1 MLRRDLLRAAATFP
15 LLRGIVGLGIAPT
28 AIGAKTL
35 TPGRSRA
42 RPGETTWPSA
52 DSWAKLKDGVGGN
65 LIEVR
70 SLFASCETEPKGAA
84 CLDALKNIKNPY
96 WVADQPA
103 GTQISGWLDAW
114 TPAPSAYAIRARN
127 AADVAAGVTYAR
139 ENNLRLVVKGGAHSY
154 LGTSNAPDS
163 LLIWTRAMNKV
174 TLHDAFVG
182 KGCEGRIAPVPAV
195 SAEAGT
201 VWMDLYNAVTTNG
214 GRFVQGGGCTTVGV
228 AGLVQGGG
236 FGSYSKGFGTA
247 AAGLLEAELV
257 TADGQVRFVNA
268 CSNPDLFW
276 ALKGGGGGTFGV
288 VTRLTLRTH
297 ELPRF
302 FGSAGG
308 KIKAQSDTAFLDL
321 IAQFIGF
328 YHDKLF
334 NPHWGEKVHFGPD
347 NTLEISMASQ
357 GLDAAQVS
365 DTWQTFFSWV
375 KEQPKDFAVVSP
387 FYSGARDSRDFW
399 DVTAHSWFA
408 RDMREGAPKHHAW
421 NKGDQG
427 ECGAFLHGYDSLWL
441 PASLLQADRRRQ
453 LAEALFAASRYKL
466 VRLHV
471 GKGLAGASPEA
482 LVASRDTSTNPAVLN
497 AFTLA
502 IIADGD
508 ETPAY
513 QGFARP
519 AMDLVAARKDAHEID
534 LAAAELRKIAPNSGS
549 YVLES
554 NYFNPSWQKEY
565 WGENYSRLRAIKT
578 KYDPNGLFF
587 VRHGVGSEDWSTD
600 GFTQLRD

>member
-1 MLRRDLLRAAATFP
+1 M
-15 LLRGIVGLGIAPT
+15 
-28 AIGAKTL
+28 
-35 TPGRSRA
+35 
-42 RPGETTWPSA
+42 E
-52 DSWAKLKDGVGGN
+52 GN

-70 SLFASCETEPKGAA
+70 TLFASCETEPTGAA
-84 CLDALKNIKNPY
+84 CLNAVKNVKNPY
-96 WVADQPA
+96 WLADQPA

-114 TPAPSAYAIRARN
+114 TPAPSAYAIKARN
-127 AADVAAGVTYAR
+127 AADVAAGVTFAR

-163 LLIWTRAMNKV
+163 LLIWTRTMNKV

-182 KGCEGRIAPVPAV
+182 KGCEGRVAPVPAV
-195 SAEAGT
+195 SAEAGA
-201 VWMDLYNAVTTNG
+201 VWMDLYNAVTTEG
-214 GRFVQGGGCTTVGV
+214 GRYVQGGGCTTVGV

-247 AAGLLEAELV
+247 AAGLLEAEII
-257 TADGQVRFVNA
+257 TADGQVRIANA

-308 KIKAQSDTAFLDL
+308 KIKAQSDAAFLQL
-321 IAQFIGF
+321 IAHFIGF
-328 YHDKLF
+328 YHEKLF

-357 GLDAAQVS
+357 GLDAEQVG
-365 DTWQTFFSWV
+365 DTWQSFFAWV
-375 KEQPKDFAVVSP
+375 KENSKEFTVVSP
-387 FYSGARDSRDFW
+387 FYSGARDSRNFW
-399 DVTAHSWFA
+399 DVAAHPWLA
-408 RDMREGAPKHHAW
+408 RDMRAGAPKHHAW

-441 PASLLQADRRRQ
+441 PASLLRADRRKQ
-453 LAEALFAASRYKL
+453 LADALFAASRHKL

-471 GKGLAGASPEA
+471 GKGLAGASPET
-482 LVASRDTSTNPAVLN
+482 LVASRDTATNPAVLD

-519 AMDLVAARKDAHEID
+519 VMDLVAGRQDAHEID

-554 NYFNPSWQKEY
+554 NYFNSSWQKEY
-565 WGENYSRLRAIKT
+565 WGENYSRLRGIKT
-578 KYDPNGLFF
+578 KFDPDGLFF
-587 VRHGVGSEDWSTD
+587 VHHGVGSEDWSAD
-600 GFTQLRD
+600 GFMRLS